1 MTIERIPESEVI
13 DMETIVRPSADL
25 RNHYNEISQECHE
38 KRTPIIITKNGK
50 GDTVVMGLQD
60 YNQMRAELDL
70 LRTLSEADDD
80 VINGRVAPMQQTFD
94 DIRKDL
100 LTRK

>member
-1 MTIERIPESEVI
+1 
-13 DMETIVRPSADL
+13 METIVRPSADL

-60 YNQMRAELDL
+60 YNQMQSELEL
-70 LRTLSEADDD
+70 LRTLAEAEEDA
-80 VINGRVAPMQQTFD
+80 VNGRVAPIQQTFN
-94 DIRKDL
+94 DIRNSL
-100 LTRK
+100 

>member
-1 MTIERIPESEVI
+1 
-13 DMETIVRPSADL
+13 METIVRPSADL
-25 RNHYNEISQECHE
+25 RNHYNEISRESHE

-60 YNQMRAELDL
+60 YNQMRAELEL
-70 LRTLSEADDD
+70 LRTLSEAEDD
-80 VINGRVAPMQQTFD
+80 VMNGRVASMQQTFD

-100 LTRK
+100 LTRR

>member
-1 MTIERIPESEVI
+1 
-13 DMETIVRPSADL
+13 METIVRPSADL
-25 RNHYNEISQECHE
+25 RNHYNEISRECNE

-60 YNQMRAELDL
+60 YNQMRAELEL
-70 LRTLSEADDD
+70 LRTLSEAEDD
-80 VINGRVAPMQQTFD
+80 VMNGRVASMQQTFD

-100 LTRK
+100 LTRR

>member
-1 MTIERIPESEVI
+1 
-13 DMETIVRPSADL
+13 METIVRPSADL

-60 YNQMRAELDL
+60 YNQMQSELEL
-70 LRTLSEADDD
+70 LRTLAEAEEDA
-80 VINGRVAPMQQTFD
+80 VNGRVAPIQQTFN
-94 DIRKDL
+94 DIRNSL
-100 LTRK
+100 LEVNAK

>member
-1 MTIERIPESEVI
+1 
-13 DMETIVRPSADL
+13 METIVRPSADL

-60 YNQMRAELDL
+60 YNQMQSELEL
-70 LRTLSEADDD
+70 LRTLAEAEEDA
-80 VINGRVAPMQQTFD
+80 VNGRVAPILQTFN
-94 DIRKDL
+94 DIRNSL
-100 LTRK
+100 LERK

>member
-1 MTIERIPESEVI
+1 
-13 DMETIVRPSADL
+13 METIVRPSADL
-25 RNHYNEISQECHE
+25 RNHYNEISRECHE

-60 YNQMRAELDL
+60 YNQMRAELEL
-70 LRTLSEADDD
+70 LRTLSEAEDD
-80 VINGRVAPMQQTFD
+80 VINGRVASMQQTFD

-100 LTRK
+100 LTRR

>member
-1 MTIERIPESEVI
+1 
-13 DMETIVRPSADL
+13 METIVRPSADL
-25 RNHYNEISQECHE
+25 RNHYNEISRECHE

-60 YNQMRAELDL
+60 YNQMRAELEL

-80 VINGRVAPMQQTFD
+80 VMNGRVASMQQTFD

-100 LTRK
+100 LTRR

>member
-1 MTIERIPESEVI
+1 
-13 DMETIVRPSADL
+13 METIVRPSADL

-60 YNQMRAELDL
+60 YNQMQSELEL
-70 LRTLSEADDD
+70 LRTLAEAEEDA
-80 VINGRVAPMQQTFD
+80 VNGRVAPIQQTFN
-94 DIRKDL
+94 DIRNSL
-100 LTRK
+100 IERK